1 MIMNKTFHIS
11 AIRKNSNNK
20 QKKALLMIK
29 FLINKKIKDQNL
41 IILTILINMIIKI
54 RWKLIL
60 KNNLKLV
67 WL

>member
-1 MIMNKTFHIS
+1 MNKTFHIS

-54 RWKLIL
+54 R
-60 KNNLKLV
+60 
-67 WL
+67 

>member
-54 RWKLIL
+54 R
-60 KNNLKLV
+60 
-67 WL
+67 